1 MNFTAAELK
10 KLFLPVVAFAALL
23 AAGVALV
30 LNAQHTLR
38 RDQQNLVAARE
49 ERNKATER
57 LSRIAEEEREVREK
71 LAVYRRLKA
80 LHIIGEERRL
90 EWADAMARIK
100 TSRDLLDL
108 RYRVARQQ
116 LLVSV
121 PGKPASIDFFASTMK
136 VQIAL
141 LDEDDLLNFLHDL
154 RDSGN
159 AYYSVRSCTITRVAQ
174 APTGGAMAARLH
186 ADCDIDLITILDRAA
201 KT

>member
-1 MNFTAAELK
+1 MNFSAEEIK
-10 KLFLPVVAFAALL
+10 KLVLPVIAFAAML

-38 RDQQNLVAARE
+38 RDQQQLTAARE
-49 ERNKATER
+49 ARNKATER

-71 LAVYRRLKA
+71 IAVYQRLKE

-100 TSRDLLDL
+100 ASRDLLDL

-116 LLVSV
+116 LLTSV
-121 PGKPASIDFFASTMK
+121 PGKPASVDFFSSTMK

-154 RDSGN
+154 RASGN
-159 AYYSVRSCTITRVAQ
+159 AYYSVRSCTITRVNQ
-174 APTGGAMAARLH
+174 APAAGAMAPRLH

>member
-1 MNFTAAELK
+1 MSFSAAEIK
-10 KLFLPVVAFAALL
+10 KLLLPVIAFAALL
-23 AAGVALV
+23 AGGVVLV
-30 LNAQHTLR
+30 LYAQQTLR
-38 RDQQNLVAARE
+38 RDEQKLTTAHE

-71 LAVYRRLKA
+71 LAVYQRLKA

-90 EWADAMARIK
+90 EWAETMARIK

-108 RYRVARQQ
+108 RYRVARQK

-121 PGKPASIDFFASTMK
+121 PGKPASVDFFASTMK

-159 AYYSVRSCTITRVAQ
+159 AYYSVRSCTITRVTR
-174 APTGGAMAARLH
+174 APTAGTIAPRLH
-186 ADCDIDLITILDRAA
+186 ADCEIDLITILDRAA
-201 KT
+201 KA

>member
-1 MNFTAAELK
+1 MNFSAAEIK
-10 KLFLPVVAFAALL
+10 KLLLPVFAVAAML
-23 AAGVALV
+23 AAGVELV
-30 LNAQHTLR
+30 LHAQYTLR
-38 RDQQNLVAARE
+38 LDNQKLTAARE

-71 LAVYRRLKA
+71 LAVYRRLKE

-108 RYRVARQQ
+108 RYRVARQK

-121 PGKPASIDFFASTMK
+121 PGKPASVDFFASTMT

-141 LDEDDLLNFLHDL
+141 LDSDDLLNFLHDL

-159 AYYSVRSCTITRVAQ
+159 AYYSVRRCTITRLGQV
-174 APTGGAMAARLH
+174 PTAGAMAPRLH
-186 ADCDIDLITILDRAA
+186 AECDIDLITILDRAA

>member
-1 MNFTAAELK
+1 MNLTTAEIR
-10 KLFLPVVAFAALL
+10 KLLLPALACAALL

-30 LNAQHTLR
+30 LQAQHALQR
-38 RDQQNLVAARE
+38 ADQQLAAARE
-49 ERNKATER
+49 ERNKAAER

-71 LAVYRRLKA
+71 LAVYQRLKA

-90 EWADAMARIK
+90 DWADAMARIK

-108 RYRVARQQ
+108 RYRVDRRK

-121 PGKPASIDFFASTMK
+121 PGKPASVDFYASTMK

-141 LDEDDLLNFLHDL
+141 LDENDLLDFLHDL

-159 AYYSVRSCTITRVAQ
+159 AYYSVRSCSIARVNQ
-174 APTGGAMAARLH
+174 APTAGAMAPRLS

-201 KT
+201 KA